1 MNSKNIGFILG
12 FTCCTLTVTA
22 ILTILILVGK
32 GERASGR
39 KPVET
44 ADKNV
49 TLVAQ
54 SGSQEQKPE
63 RPPEKGN
70 GRRDQ

>member
-1 MNSKNIGFILG
+1 MNSKNVGFILG
-12 FTCCTLTVTA
+12 FACCTLTVTA
-22 ILTILILVGK
+22 ILTILTLVGK

-54 SGSQEQKPE
+54 AGSQDDQKPE
-63 RPPEKGN
+63 RPPTKGS
-70 GRRDQ
+70 GRKD